1 MRVAHLTDLHVMRP
15 PSLGELTV
23 KRLLGSANLYVMG
36 RNSHFTEAAQQAAV
50 AAVARLNPDA
60 LLCSGD
66 LTAQA
71 LPAEFEAAA
80 ALLTPLFSRQP
91 TALIPGN
98 HDTYTPDTFL
108 NRTIEE
114 RFGQWTGKGDWPRL
128 HLLGD
133 AVACVAL
140 DVCRAQWILSSGFID
155 EGQLDGLD
163 TLLRDDRLRGRFV
176 FVMLHYP
183 LRNRRGE
190 PYGPATRN
198 LENAATLE
206 ALLLKHAGRVG
217 AVVHGHEHHGFRSA
231 LQGDGVQIPILNPG
245 AAGYA
250 YLPKKGRTAHLCV
263 YTVED
268 GALRDVERLR
278 FDGQDFVP
286 EPGGA
291 WASGG

>member
-1 MRVAHLTDLHVMRP
+1 MRVAHLTDLHVMRT
-15 PSLGELTV
+15 PSLGDLTV
-23 KRLLGSANLYVMG
+23 KRLLGSANLYVFG
-36 RNSHFTEAAQQAAV
+36 RASHFTEAAQRAAV
-50 AAVARLNPDA
+50 AAVERLQPDA

-71 LPAEFEAAA
+71 LPDEFEAAA

-98 HDTYTPDTFL
+98 HDTYTPDAFL
-108 NRTIEE
+108 NRAIEE
-114 RFGQWTGKGDWPRL
+114 RFGAWTGRGDWPRL

-133 AVACVAL
+133 SVACVAV

-163 TLLRDDRLRGRFV
+163 TLLGDDRLRGRFV

-183 LRNRRGE
+183 LRSRRGE

-198 LENAATLE
+198 LENAAALE
-206 ALLLKHAGRVG
+206 SVLLKHAARVG
-217 AVVHGHEHHGFRSA
+217 AVVHGHEHHGFRTA
-231 LQGDGVQIPILNPG
+231 LRGDGVEIPILNPG

-250 YLPKKGRTAHLCV
+250 HLPKRGRTAHLCV

-268 GALRDVERLR
+268 GALQGVERLR
-278 FDGQDFVP
+278 FDGQAFTP

-291 WASGG
+291 WATGG